1 MNGGRNFLLA
11 IVAAIAL
18 EIVVVLLAV
27 QFVSIIWV
35 RAIIIAVVP
44 VGFLL
49 AAIFSDGE

>member
-1 MNGGRNFLLA
+1 MDGGRNFLIA

-18 EIVVVLLAV
+18 EVVIVLLTV

-35 RAIIIAVVP
+35 RAIVIAVVP